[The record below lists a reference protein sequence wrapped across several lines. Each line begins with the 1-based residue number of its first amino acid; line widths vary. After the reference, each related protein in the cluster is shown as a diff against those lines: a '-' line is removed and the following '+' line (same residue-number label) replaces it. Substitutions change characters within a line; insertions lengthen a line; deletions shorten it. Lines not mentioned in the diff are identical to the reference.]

1 MITAVS
7 AHPVAEGAFVDTEL
21 LSHAAIGRDVS
32 ITIFTASSL
41 NSGEKLFFG
50 RGNYFT
56 FPDNHPNGWTVR
68 KPRGTPAA
76 VPCCCCFRGR
86 GAAGASGSALGPV
99 TRVSF
104 LWCLLCLAYGGPSP
118 LLSLLLPCRRVRP
131 GRVRQRSAPAFLRMF
146 PVADSALAMWSQL
159 GRPLDDQLAR
169 RPGWAVIVTHPYGS
183 KPGKLG
189 VTGVPPLRLGSQ
201 FGGPLDHQASA
212 RVGCLP
218 FGVARPYRVMA
229 PLPTLL
235 PG

>member
-1 MITAVS
+1 MVVRPSGVCRGRLAG
-7 AHPVAEGAFVDTEL
+7 HPPGVPRG
-21 LSHAAIGRDVS
+21 
-32 ITIFTASSL
+32 
-41 NSGEKLFFG
+41 G
-50 RGNYFT
+50 RG
-56 FPDNHPNGWTVR
+56 GW
-68 KPRGTPAA
+68 AA

-169 RPGWAVIVTHPYGS
+169 RPGWAVIVTHPYGEQTRKTRCHRCS
-183 KPGKLG
+183 PVAGSDHSS
-189 VTGVPPLRLGSQ
+189 VVHSITRRRLGLAVCHLEWHAPT
-201 FGGPLDHQASA
+201 G
-212 RVGCLP
+212 
-218 FGVARPYRVMA
+218 VMA